1 MLALISGVK
10 FLYMYQYDNVL
21 CRRVFLIE
29 HSDGSDILFLFQKV
43 KIRDV
48 DSEKPDDK
56 TPDVLNKIPDISKL
70 LTVRRLN
77 VNLNL
82 NVKCKLY
89 MQYSGHHF

>member
-1 MLALISGVK
+1 MSNLHI
-10 FLYMYQYDNVL
+10 YQYDNVL

-29 HSDGSDILFLFQKV
+29 YSDGSDILFLFQKV

>member
-1 MLALISGVK
+1 MSNLHI
-10 FLYMYQYDNVL
+10 YQYDNVL

-77 VNLNL
+77 VIYR
-82 NVKCKLY
+82 KLC
-89 MQYSGHHF
+89 MEYSGHHF

>member
-1 MLALISGVK
+1 MSNLHI
-10 FLYMYQYDNVL
+10 YQYDNVL

-29 HSDGSDILFLFQKV
+29 YSDGSVILFLFQKV

-77 VNLNL
+77 VIYR
-82 NVKCKLY
+82 KLC
-89 MQYSGHHF
+89 MEYSGHHF

>member
-1 MLALISGVK
+1 MSNLHI
-10 FLYMYQYDNVL
+10 YQYDNVL

-29 HSDGSDILFLFQKV
+29 YSDGSVILFLFQKV